1 MMAVLSLQ
9 CGLGLFL
16 GIGPAA
22 TTMLPP
28 PWAVRPAAVSPQ
40 EVPAAGP
47 GRGGRPPSG
56 GTPEPA
62 SILLLVGGALGYGA
76 YRLKRAKERPP
87 QDR

>member
-22 TTMLPP
+22 TAMQPP
-28 PWAVRPAAVSPQ
+28 PWEARLAAISPQ
-40 EVPAAGP
+40 EVPAVGL